1 MITRRYPRTRRGLLP
16 VTGLT
21 AALVGA
27 ALSMLS
33 PRVAVTQAFP
43 QGCAGTYLITVDG
56 TGGLELWVLEK
67 DGVFLS
73 IDSSQ
78 RRGNFS
84 DQQGAWERDGNQ
96 GIKGVLLD
104 FDFSF
109 DASGAP
115 ISIGRNDI
123 TMHTVGGGCD
133 NVAGTITLRFF
144 EAGEDPLN
152 PASDT
157 GQPITETFT
166 GRRVRVS
173 P

>member
-1 MITRRYPRTRRGLLP
+1 MITRRYPRIRRGLLP

-21 AALVGA
+21 AVLVGA

-43 QGCAGTYLITVDG
+43 QGCAGTYLITADG
-56 TGGLELWVLEK
+56 TGALSTWVLEK

-78 RRGNFS
+78 RSHNFT
-84 DQQGAWERDGNQ
+84 DQQGAWEKDGNQ

-104 FDFSF
+104 FDF
-109 DASGAP
+109 DAP
-115 ISIGRNDI
+115 FQIGRNDI
-123 TMHTVGGGCD
+123 TMHTVGSGCD

>member
-1 MITRRYPRTRRGLLP
+1 MITRSYPRTRRGLLP

-27 ALSMLS
+27 ALSTLS
-33 PRVAVTQAFP
+33 PRVGVAQTFP
-43 QGCAGTYLITVDG
+43 QSCAGTYLIREDG
-56 TGGLELWVLEK
+56 TGILSTWVLGK
-67 DGVFLS
+67 DGAFLGS
-73 IDSSQ
+73 DSFQ

-84 DQQGAWERDGNQ
+84 DQQGSWERDGNQ

-104 FDFSF
+104 FTF
-109 DASGAP
+109 DGSGEL
-115 ISIGRNDI
+115 INIGRNDI
-123 TMHTVGGGCD
+123 AMHMVGSGCD

>member
-16 VTGLT
+16 VSGLT

-33 PRVAVTQAFP
+33 PRVAVAQAFP
-43 QGCAGTYLITVDG
+43 QSCVGTYLITDDSSG
-56 TGGLELWVLEK
+56 APSTWVLEK
-67 DGVFLS
+67 NGAFLS
-73 IDSSQ
+73 IDSAQ
-78 RRGNFS
+78 RSFNFS
-84 DQQGAWERDGNQ
+84 DQQGAWEQDGNQ
-96 GIKGVLLD
+96 GVKGVLL
-104 FDFSF
+104 DFSF
-109 DASGAP
+109 DASGAA
-115 ISIGRNDI
+115 INIGRNDI
-123 TMHTVGGGCD
+123 TMHTVGRGCD

>member
-1 MITRRYPRTRRGLLP
+1 MITRRYPRTRRGLLS

-43 QGCAGTYLITVDG
+43 QSCAGTYLITDDG
-56 TGGLELWVLEK
+56 TGAPSTWVLEK
-67 DGVFLS
+67 SGGFLG
-73 IDSSQ
+73 IDSFQ
-78 RRGNFS
+78 RGGNFS
-84 DQQGAWERDGNQ
+84 DQQGAWEKDGNQ

-104 FDFSF
+104 FDF

-123 TMHTVGGGCD
+123 TMHTVGSGCD

>member
-1 MITRRYPRTRRGLLP
+1 MITRRYPRIRRGLLP

-33 PRVAVTQAFP
+33 PRVAVAQAFP
-43 QGCAGTYLITVDG
+43 QICVGTYLITVDG

-84 DQQGAWERDGNQ
+84 DQQGAWE
-96 GIKGVLLD
+96 
-104 FDFSF
+104 
-109 DASGAP
+109 
-115 ISIGRNDI
+115 
-123 TMHTVGGGCD
+123 
-133 NVAGTITLRFF
+133 
-144 EAGEDPLN
+144 GE
-152 PASDT
+152 
-157 GQPITETFT
+157 
-166 GRRVRVS
+166 RVVS
-173 P
+173 HRPDST

>member
-1 MITRRYPRTRRGLLP
+1 MITRRYPRTRGGLLS

-43 QGCAGTYLITVDG
+43 QSCAGTYLITESG
-56 TGGLELWVLEK
+56 TGALSTWVLEK

-78 RRGNFS
+78 RSGNFS
-84 DQQGAWERDGNQ
+84 DQQGAWEKDGNQ

-104 FDFSF
+104 FDFG
-109 DASGAP
+109 ASGAP
-115 ISIGRNDI
+115 INIGRNDI
-123 TMHTVGGGCD
+123 TMHTVGSGCD

-144 EAGEDPLN
+144 EASEDPLN

>member
-1 MITRRYPRTRRGLLP
+1 MITRRYPRTHRGLLP

-21 AALVGA
+21 AALVAA

-33 PRVAVTQAFP
+33 PRVAVAQAFP
-43 QGCAGTYLITVDG
+43 QSCVGTYLITDDG
-56 TGGLELWVLEK
+56 TGVPSTWVLEK
-67 DGVFLS
+67 SGGFLG
-73 IDSSQ
+73 IDSFQ
-78 RRGNFS
+78 RGGNFS
-84 DQQGAWERDGNQ
+84 DQQGAWEQDGNQ

-104 FDFSF
+104 FDF
-109 DASGAP
+109 DASGAL

-123 TMHTVGGGCD
+123 TMHTVGSGCD

>member
-21 AALVGA
+21 AALFGA

-43 QGCAGTYLITVDG
+43 AKLRRHVSHHGVRHGRPEHVGPGKRRRVPQHR
-56 TGGLELWVLEK
+56 LESAQRQFQRPSRAR
-67 DGVFLS
+67 GRRMAIRASRACYS
-73 IDSSQ
+73 ISISAPAA
-78 RRGNFS
+78 RRSN
-84 DQQGAWERDGNQ
+84 
-96 GIKGVLLD
+96 
-104 FDFSF
+104 
-109 DASGAP
+109 
-115 ISIGRNDI
+115 IGRNDI
-123 TMHTVGGGCD
+123 TMHTVGSGCD